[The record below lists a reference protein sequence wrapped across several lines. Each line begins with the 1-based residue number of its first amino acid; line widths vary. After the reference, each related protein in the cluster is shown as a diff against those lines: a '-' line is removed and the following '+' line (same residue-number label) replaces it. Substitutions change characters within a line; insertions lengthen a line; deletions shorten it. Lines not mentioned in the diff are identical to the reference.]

1 MSTVVETAY
10 GPVRGADDGSITSW
24 KGVRYAAPPTG
35 DLRWRAPQ
43 PPEKWT
49 EVADASALG
58 RVCPQPVEPRIPIDL
73 GAPQGDDCLTL
84 NIWASSNVAAGDRK
98 PVMVWIHGGAYVL
111 GSANQPLYNG
121 RVLAAG
127 GDVVVVTVNYRLG
140 AFGFLDLSSFSTSGR
155 RFDSN
160 LGLRDVLVAL
170 QWVRDNIAAFGGD
183 PDRVTLFGE
192 SAGAGIVTTL
202 LTTPA
207 GAGLFSAAIAQSSP
221 ATSVYDAVRGRRVAE
236 EFLDILGLRPDD
248 VDRLSGLP
256 AEAIVAASRTLFNDV
271 PLRSPG
277 LLAFAPIVDG
287 DLVPDYPVKLAREG
301 RSHPVPLIIGT
312 NKHEAALFKW
322 MKSPLMPITPHEI
335 RRMFAEMAAEQ
346 PDVQLP
352 TEDQIGAVY
361 RSRRT
366 KTRGMG
372 VARDVGFRMP
382 SVWLAEGHSAVAP
395 VYLYRFDWSTP
406 MLKALGIGATH
417 ATELPYVWGN
427 LIAGPK
433 DFTFKLGGLKTGAAV
448 SARMRAR
455 WVNFAVEAK
464 PNGLP
469 GEPEWPPYHEA
480 DRACLIIDR
489 RDAIVNDIDLHIR
502 AGMGQSGAQLPVAAR
517 QLNSSRRCRRGLG
530 KGILGCAAAA
540 DARSRDVR
548 GPVLPSAAD
557 HRVGRGTQARA

>member
-10 GPVRGADDGSITSW
+10 GPVRGADDGPITSW

-84 NIWASSNVAAGDRK
+84 NIWASSDIAGGDRK

-361 RSRRT
+361 RSRCT

-395 VYLYRFDWSTP
+395 VYLYRFDWATP
-406 MLKALGIGATH
+406 MLRLLRLNGAH
-417 ATELPYVWGN
+417 ATELPFVWGN
-427 LIAGPK
+427 LVAGPK
-433 DFTFKLGGLKTGAAV
+433 DPTFRLGGLKTGKVV
-448 SARMRAR
+448 SARIQAR
-455 WVNFAVEAK
+455 WRNFATQGK
-464 PNGLP
+464 PLGLD
-469 GEPEWPPYHEA
+469 GQPEWLPYQES
-480 DRACLIIDR
+480 DRACLVIDR
-489 RDAIVNDIDLHIR
+489 QDSVVNDVDLHIR
-502 AGMGQSGAQLPVAAR
+502 SAWGS
-517 QLNSSRRCRRGLG
+517 
-530 KGILGCAAAA
+530 
-540 DARSRDVR
+540 DVLTFR
-548 GPVLPSAAD
+548 
-557 HRVGRGTQARA
+557 